1 MAKKSKKPKTP
12 KTPKGRRGNG
22 GGKDSVTGLYMDLE
36 GTLFQT
42 DVTYDFLNSKQAL
55 ALKNR
60 FGANYQADDGRF
72 DAGGSY
78 KGEYELGRDVII
90 NTNQHAYTKEGIET
104 FQRIAYIGTFKYSKT
119 GALISGTITEVAEW
133 TYARSL
139 TTGKAEYEWGSVDK
153 TQMSIGQNI
162 WDLRGSPNSY
172 TRIYDYD
179 SRAEE
184 NNISSDTREG
194 FAAYSSSK
202 FHEANWWNN
211 PFTPNLI

>member
-139 TTGKAEYEWGSVDK
+139 TTGKAEYEWGSVDRHK
-153 TQMSIGQNI
+153 CQLDKIFGI
-162 WDLRGSPNSY
+162 YAVAPNSY